1 MDKQSLGISELHS
14 YLSPEPVSCG
24 QSAHVRHKRLQG
36 GVQQVI
42 LLHGLERPKVVASV
56 VHLGHCPL
64 PSVVAKDWAQ
74 DGNADLLQQLHW
86 VLRSLGQQIW
96 DEKTVPIS
104 FQMLHCKKHFV
115 VVLVFHGQFHQLGF
129 SPKALSLHDAFAKAR
144 ALKHSFLELP
154 P

>member
-1 MDKQSLGISELHS
+1 
-14 YLSPEPVSCG
+14 VSG

-42 LLHGLERPKVVASV
+42 LFGLERPKVVVSV
-56 VHLGHCPL
+56 VHLGHCLL

-74 DGNADLLQQLHW
+74 DGNADLLLHW
-86 VLRSLGQQIW
+86 VLKSLGQQIW

-104 FQMLHCKKHFV
+104 FQMFHCKKRFV
-115 VVLVFHGQFHQLGF
+115 VVLVFHSQLHQLGF